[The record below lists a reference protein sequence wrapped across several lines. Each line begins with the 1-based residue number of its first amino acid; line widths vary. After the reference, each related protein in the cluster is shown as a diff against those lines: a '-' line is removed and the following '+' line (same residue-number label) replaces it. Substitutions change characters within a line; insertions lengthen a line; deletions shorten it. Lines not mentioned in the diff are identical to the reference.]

1 LWSDRSGSWGFH
13 DELASILLLILMRR
27 KLFSEQGERIMA
39 ESNDIRSSVEN
50 AASQAGEKVQQATS
64 AAMSKA
70 QEMASTASKK
80 VDEATAALG
89 ERVRSAGGTLRE
101 RGPREG
107 MLGSATE
114 AVAGSLENTGR
125 YIQEEGLLGMA
136 EDITELIRRNPIPAV
151 LVGIGIGFLL
161 AKSTRR

>member
-1 LWSDRSGSWGFH
+1 
-13 DELASILLLILMRR
+13 
-27 KLFSEQGERIMA
+27 MA
-39 ESNDIRSSVEN
+39 DSNDIRSSVES

-70 QEMASTASKK
+70 QELAGTASKR

-107 MLGSATE
+107 MLGSATG
-114 AVAGSLENTGR
+114 AVADSLESTGR
-125 YIQEEGLLGMA
+125 YIQEEGVVGMA
-136 EDITELIRRNPIPAV
+136 EDITELIRRNPIPAMLV
-151 LVGIGIGFLL
+151 GVGIGFML
-161 AKSTRR
+161 AKMFRR